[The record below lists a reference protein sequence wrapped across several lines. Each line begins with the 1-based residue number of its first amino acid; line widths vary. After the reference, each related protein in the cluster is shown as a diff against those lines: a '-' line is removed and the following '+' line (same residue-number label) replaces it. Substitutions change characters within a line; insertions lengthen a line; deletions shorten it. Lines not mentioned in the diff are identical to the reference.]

1 MDEEIIK
8 SDDIKEED
16 SKESSSEVSADEK
29 KIPITKDM
37 NIGYILQLHPES
49 AVLLMSVGMGC
60 ITCYAA
66 ELESLA
72 EACIVHGLDA
82 DDVVEYLN
90 GELGLLT
97 VEQ

>member
-1 MDEEIIK
+1 M
-8 SDDIKEED
+8 
-16 SKESSSEVSADEK
+16 
-29 KIPITKDM
+29 PITKDM